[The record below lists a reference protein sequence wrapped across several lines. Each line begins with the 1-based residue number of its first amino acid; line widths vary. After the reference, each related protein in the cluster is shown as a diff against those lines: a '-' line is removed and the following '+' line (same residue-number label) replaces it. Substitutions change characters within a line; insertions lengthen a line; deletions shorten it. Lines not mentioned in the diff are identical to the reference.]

1 VERTSPP
8 TTDSARP
15 WTLTDGHA
23 GNVRQARAL
32 MKELDAGEAREWVLQ
47 PRAPW
52 RWAAPRLWPGSAQ
65 AFGSAFAAA
74 LRTPPPLAVGC
85 GRQAALATRLLR
97 GRGSKAVQILAPRID
112 PMHWDVV
119 IAPAHDG
126 LHGRNVITLTG
137 SLNPVDDAWL
147 ADARLQFAT
156 FAHLPSP
163 RTAVLLGGDSA
174 HTRFD
179 PAAFLALAADL
190 DAVLA
195 REGGSV
201 LVTTS
206 RRTPRQV
213 IDAVRQR
220 YAATPGIVWCG
231 EHDGPNPYPGLLAWA
246 DRIVC
251 TPDSVNMLSEA
262 CATRVPVHVF
272 DPHRVSGRPRRF
284 LDALLQRGRI
294 RVMDSAMQAF
304 DAEPLRETARVAA
317 ALRDRLAP

>member
-1 VERTSPP
+1 
-8 TTDSARP
+8 
-15 WTLTDGHA
+15 
-23 GNVRQARAL
+23 

-174 HTRFD
+174 HARFD

-246 DRIVC
+246 DRIV
-251 TPDSVNMLSEA
+251 
-262 CATRVPVHVF
+262 
-272 DPHRVSGRPRRF
+272 
-284 LDALLQRGRI
+284 
-294 RVMDSAMQAF
+294 
-304 DAEPLRETARVAA
+304 
-317 ALRDRLAP
+317 